1 MTKKS
6 KKVGIIVPHR
16 NRWDQLELF
25 KKKIQIYFKRKE
37 IDFELII
44 INQDDA
50 KLFNRG
56 MLLNI
61 GFKYAQQLK
70 CDYVVFHDVDMIPI
84 HVDYEWS
91 PYPVHLATSFKVKNG
106 ETPREI
112 FDEYFGGVTLFP
124 MDDFIKIDGYSN
136 KYWGWGYEDN
146 DLLYRCIQ
154 SKLNLDTLKI
164 KNQGTKGCSL
174 RFNGN
179 DAYVK
184 GLNLFDFNS
193 PLTFFISF
201 YSDDLVCNNEQDND
215 EFSVFSIPGYDFSI
229 SFNSFSRYNFC
240 AFDVNKNVVY
250 VNSTIKTNYNT
261 NITVTLD
268 TENKI
273 ITVYQDGLKIGDT
286 IYRNNLH
293 DYTKEKYFYLGVGNL
308 SRKRD
313 SKFFKGNINSFAVFN
328 KILNDNEIKDISEN
342 HYFGLSQNFK
352 SYGSDYSLSL
362 YYDAKFIKNY
372 KLIDISG
379 NNNHGEIINCEIVE
393 VDLPEYK
400 KIKVPHRRDCQFMS
414 LPHEENGFHN
424 NKWKDKSTRWNQLR
438 YYNEVTKN
446 EELIKSDGLSTLEFI
461 EYGKTYDNNVL
472 MVNVGI

>member
-1 MTKKS
+1 MQKQKL
-6 KKVGIIVPHR
+6 GIIVPYR
-16 NRWDQLELF
+16 NRGEHLSQFLPAI
-25 KKKIQIYFKRKE
+25 KKYLSSTDIKY
-37 IDFELII
+37 ELIVVE
-44 INQDDA
+44 QSDD
-50 KLFNRG
+50 KPFNRG
-56 MLLNI
+56 KLLNI
-61 GFKYAQQLK
+61 GVKRAIELGCKYVAL
-70 CDYVVFHDVDMIPI
+70 HDVDMLPI
-84 HVDYEWS
+84 DVDYS
-91 PYPVHLATSFKVKNG
+91 YVHRPTHIAYKFISEEKEKN
-106 ETPREI
+106 I
-112 FDEYFGGVTLFP
+112 VFDEYFGGVTLFP

-352 SYGSDYSLSL
+352 SYESDYSLSL